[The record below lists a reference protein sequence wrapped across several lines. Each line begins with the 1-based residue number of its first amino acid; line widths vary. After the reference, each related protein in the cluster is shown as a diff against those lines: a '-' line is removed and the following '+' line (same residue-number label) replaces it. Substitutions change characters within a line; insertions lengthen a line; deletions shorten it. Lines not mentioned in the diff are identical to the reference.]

1 MNEGMGPEK
10 QYTTISPYTSMASF
24 PTHDHMHPQ
33 LPKTSM
39 RGDRC
44 ESSYHVYDSPPE
56 ESEYKVDFPDGEY
69 VCIPSYPAY
78 GNIVTFNEDNT
89 STNNE
94 YIHMSSGNDEKGNH
108 DYINTFATGEGDEND
123 RISNN
128 EYVHIPD
135 DIHDPIPH
143 HYDNV
148 PSEDGISRDDMAT
161 STSPDEPKA
170 NNGSTNPT
178 YDRLLSQ

>member
-10 QYTTISPYTSMASF
+10 QYTSISPYTSMASF
-24 PTHDHMHPQ
+24 PINDHMHLQP
-33 LPKTSM
+33 PNTSM
-39 RGDRC
+39 RGDQY
-44 ESSYHVYDSPPE
+44 ESSYHVYDTPPE
-56 ESEYKVDFPDGEY
+56 ESEYKADDEY
-69 VCIPSYPAY
+69 ICIPSHPAH
-78 GNIVTFNEDNT
+78 GNIVTFNGDNT

-94 YIHMSSGNDEKGNH
+94 YIQVSGGNDEKGNH

-123 RISNN
+123 RTSNN

-135 DIHDPIPH
+135 DIQDPIPH

-148 PSEDGISRDDMAT
+148 PSEGGISRDDLAT
-161 STSPDEPKA
+161 STAPDEPKA
-170 NNGSTNPT
+170 NNGSINPT